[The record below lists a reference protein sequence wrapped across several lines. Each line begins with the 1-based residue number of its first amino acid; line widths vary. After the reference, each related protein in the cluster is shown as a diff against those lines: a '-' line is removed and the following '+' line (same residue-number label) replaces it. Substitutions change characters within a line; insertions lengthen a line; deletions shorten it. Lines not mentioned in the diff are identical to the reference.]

1 MTDYDRLSDYAV
13 DGKVTATGNIEATGK
28 IAGAQGETEGQ
39 AVVLD
44 SDLKVPYAFMPVGT
58 IANTITAGDDNR
70 IIIAIKYYSTM
81 PAAASLAS
89 GTVVLYT
96 GATTET
102 YDRYHF
108 YQTDGTDWT
117 DVSTSSWGSVTGT
130 ISDQTDLVN
139 LLAKYI
145 PLVGTAALTG
155 SIIPTDDSA
164 VDLGSTEKAFR
175 FIYTDA
181 CASDAIKAL
190 NSSNIEVNNALVPNT
205 TAVLDIGSSALLWRT
220 GYFSA
225 VVVGELTLGGTA
237 TNSITTGAPEENSTD
252 LITSGAVYA
261 VKTDLQSNIDG
272 KVSKNADIAANPED
286 LVFAS
291 YDAKG
296 LVTGIIQTNYNRSI
310 NIDGTGY
317 TVVSN
322 AATALPTV
330 FAPTTVGT
338 AGQLIVSNGAG
349 APTWED
355 KDTVPTADSTRV
367 LTSGGAKIAFDAKQ
381 PNLTAGA
388 NISITNNVISA
399 EIVDLPGG
407 IEQTFWLSTSSTL
420 SISKP
425 TSDVSADIVLVG
437 TDATQIDLTYA
448 AELESTFDT
457 STSVYCAVRFTGLTA
472 GIGYAWRPILKVT
485 IGETDT
491 TIAEIVLAD
500 AISFIP
506 TGTTYSVHVLMPLAI
521 AASLV
526 VPVSSVFTLSVRLVK
541 QSGTDTV
548 TIHLATDVASGAY
561 VYVQRSGGF
570 LSAAKVFDTEGG
582 IDKTQAL
589 INAERRADI
598 AAITPVMLTDAAVSW
613 AADSTYSDYSYKG
626 TVIAAGCA
634 ASGITAVVEYSPT
647 DSVSGDY
654 SPFCIEADGAVYIW
668 STLNTLTT
676 IEKVTLI
683 KNGS

>member
-28 IAGAQGETEGQ
+28 VIGAQGAAEGQ
-39 AVVLD
+39 AVVLN
-44 SDLKVPYAFMPVGT
+44 SDVKVPYVFLPVGT
-58 IANTITAGDDNR
+58 IANTVTAGDDNR
-70 IIIAIKYYSTM
+70 IIIAIKYYSEM
-81 PAAASLAS
+81 PAAASLAV

-96 GATTET
+96 GTTSET
-102 YDRYHF
+102 YSAYHF
-108 YQTDGTDWT
+108 YQTDGTNWA
-117 DVSTSSWGSVTGT
+117 DVSTASWGSVTGT
-130 ISDQTDLVN
+130 ITDQTDLIS
-139 LLAKYI
+139 LLDTYI
-145 PLVGTAALTG
+145 PLVGTAALAG
-155 SIIPTDDSA
+155 SIVPATDSA

-175 FIYTDA
+175 FIYSDS

-190 NSSNIEVNNALVPNT
+190 NNPNIEIGNNLVPNT
-205 TAVLDIGSSALLWRT
+205 NAVLDIGSSTLLWHT
-220 GYFSA
+220 GYYSA
-225 VVVGELTLGGTA
+225 IVTGGLTLGGTA
-237 TNSITTGAPEENSTD
+237 TNGVTTGTPVADSTD

-261 VKTDLQSNIDG
+261 VKTGLQNNIDK

-330 FAPTTVGT
+330 YAPTVVGT

-355 KDTVPTADSTRV
+355 KDTVPTANSTRV

-388 NISITNNVISA
+388 NVTIVNNVISA
-399 EIVDLPGG
+399 EVADLPDG

-491 TIAEIVLAD
+491 TIAEIALAD
-500 AISFIP
+500 AISFTP

-526 VPVSSVFTLSVRLVK
+526 VPVSSVFTLSVRLIK
-541 QSGTDTV
+541 QIGTDTV
-548 TIHLATDVASGAY
+548 TIHLATDIATGAY

-570 LSAAKVFDTEGG
+570 LPAAKVFDTENG
-582 IDKTQAL
+582 IDKTQTL

-634 ASGITAVVEYSPT
+634 ASGITAVVEYSPA

-654 SPFCIEADGAVYIW
+654 SPFCIEANGAVYIW